1 MTRFKEKKMLAN
13 KAMKAILVILFL
25 FWMGGCAAKKPV
37 LYPNA
42 QLEKAGQQQAQAD
55 IDQCME
61 MAKAQGVKDTQDGRV
76 VTDSAK
82 SGAVGAAAGAAVAAV
97 WGGDV
102 GRSAAAWGAGA
113 AAGTAVSRAFD
124 SGGPDPVFQGFVNQ
138 CLRDKGYQVVGW
150 Q

>member
-1 MTRFKEKKMLAN
+1 M
-13 KAMKAILVILFL
+13 MKRHAGAALLLLISVAWLT
-25 FWMGGCAAKKPV
+25 GCAAKKPV

-42 QLEKAGQQQAQAD
+42 KLEQAGQQQAQAD

-61 MAKAQGVKDTQDGRV
+61 MAKSHGVKDTQEGRV

-82 SGAVGAAAGAAVAAV
+82 AGAVGAAGGAAVAAV

-113 AAGTAVSRAFD
+113 AAGTAVARAFD

-138 CLRDKGYQVVGW
+138 CLRDKGYQVAGW

>member
-1 MTRFKEKKMLAN
+1 
-13 KAMKAILVILFL
+13 MKPNAFISLLFL
-25 FWMGGCAAKKPV
+25 LSLLWVAGCAAQKPV

-42 QLEKAGQQQAQAD
+42 HLEQTGQEQAQAD
-55 IDQCME
+55 IAQCME
-61 MAKAQGVKDTQDGRV
+61 TAKAHGVKDTQSGRV
-76 VTDSAK
+76 ATDSAK

-113 AAGTAVSRAFD
+113 AAGTAVSRMFD

-138 CLRDKGYQVVGW
+138 CLRDKGYQVAGW

>member
-1 MTRFKEKKMLAN
+1 MIKRHAGPVL
-13 KAMKAILVILFL
+13 LLFL
-25 FWMGGCAAKKPV
+25 SLLWVMSCAAKKPV

-42 QLEKAGQQQAQAD
+42 HFEQVGQQQAETD
-55 IDQCME
+55 IAQCLE
-61 MAKAQGVKDTQDGRV
+61 MAKSQGVKDTQSGRV

-82 SGAVGAAAGAAVAAV
+82 SGAVGAASGAAVAAV

-102 GRSAAAWGAGA
+102 GKSAAAWGAGA
-113 AAGTAVSRAFD
+113 AAGTAVARMFD

-138 CLRDKGYQVVGW
+138 CLRDKGYQVAGW

>member
-1 MTRFKEKKMLAN
+1 MIKRH
-13 KAMKAILVILFL
+13 AIPALLLLLSLLWGV
-25 FWMGGCAAKKPV
+25 GCAAKKPV

-42 QLEKAGQQQAQAD
+42 HLEQAGQQQAQTD
-55 IDQCME
+55 IAQCME
-61 MAKAQGVKDTQDGRV
+61 MAKSHGVKDTQSGRV
-76 VTDSAK
+76 VADSAK

-113 AAGTAVSRAFD
+113 AAGTAVARAFD

-138 CLRDKGYQVVGW
+138 CLRDKGYQVAGW

>member
-1 MTRFKEKKMLAN
+1 MIKKP
-13 KAMKAILVILFL
+13 AISALLFSFAL
-25 FWMGGCAAKKPV
+25 LWVVGCAAQKPV

-42 QLEKAGQQQAQAD
+42 QLETAGQQQAQAD
-55 IDQCME
+55 IAQCME
-61 MAKAQGVKDTQDGRV
+61 TAKAHGVKDTQSGRV

-113 AAGTAVSRAFD
+113 AAGTAVARMFD

-138 CLRDKGYQVVGW
+138 CLRDKGYQVAGW

>member
-1 MTRFKEKKMLAN
+1 MMTMHKIQVLLA
-13 KAMKAILVILFL
+13 AVAVLGIV
-25 FWMGGCAAKKPV
+25 GCAAQKPV

-42 QLEKAGQQQAQAD
+42 RLEQVGQQQAQAD
-55 IDQCME
+55 IAQCME
-61 MAKAQGVKDTQDGRV
+61 MAKSHGVKDTQSGRV

-138 CLRDKGYQVVGW
+138 CLRDKGYQVAGW